1 MKALLRDKLKEK
13 TDLDIDCLLCISQ
26 RDIREEFTIKIH
38 DSLFPTEVSTIT
50 EIISVGVQVQNDG
63 DDSQVKAGEYGN
75 NVSLEDTSLKGIPE
89 IPCKDDQDKV
99 LDCDNLSDTTAVG
112 SSHSGSP
119 EDPAEQVIENTCKSE
134 GHPKEETETDQIENA
149 QGTRKD
155 ENLFENA
162 SQEFDGLHNRN
173 VLNSDDVCD
182 TTVVDSSHLDDSIQ
196 DVKKNC
202 A

>member
-1 MKALLRDKLKEK
+1 MAGPCLTTTSRRNPLFPWFSGSEEVCRSLSRPSQERPSLLRFKHQTLLKALLRDKLKEK

-26 RDIREEFTIKIH
+26 HDIREEFTIKIH

-112 SSHSGSP
+112 SSRSGSP
-119 EDPAEQVIENTCKSE
+119 EDPAEQVIEN
-134 GHPKEETETDQIENA
+134 
-149 QGTRKD
+149 
-155 ENLFENA
+155 
-162 SQEFDGLHNRN
+162 
-173 VLNSDDVCD
+173 
-182 TTVVDSSHLDDSIQ
+182 SSIRHY
-196 DVKKNC
+196 
-202 A
+202 